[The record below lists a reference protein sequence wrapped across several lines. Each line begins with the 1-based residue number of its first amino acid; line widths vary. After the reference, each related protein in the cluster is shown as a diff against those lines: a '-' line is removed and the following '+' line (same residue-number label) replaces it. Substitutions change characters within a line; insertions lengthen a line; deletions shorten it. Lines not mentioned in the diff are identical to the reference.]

1 LRGPLA
7 CGTVVS
13 LLAGGF
19 APSAHAQEVPQPQQ
33 AQFTNIN
40 YFNAP
45 PTGPYLTAPLLLEGN
60 IKLLGALVLHPH
72 FGVAEGVT
80 DNVFRLSQPF
90 GRRERDS
97 ITTYAPGV
105 QAQLPFLG
113 RHRLIVNYMA
123 NIERHSR
130 FHQDNIEDQD
140 RTAYLL
146 LDFPRGLTVKGLAQ
160 WKDGHDP
167 RGSAVATAGPG
178 SEPNKWFTSTYG
190 GEAQLA
196 SQAFARLRFTS
207 TRWEFIGV
215 NAGSRDGSGTGDINT
230 RNRLEN
236 YSALA
241 LGGRVAPKTFL
252 FVEGSVAQAIYEINK
267 PLDSATYTGVVGYKW
282 EVTGKTKGELKVG
295 WLEKTFDRAS
305 PGGSGHFNGLTVDGN
320 ISWQP
325 QEQTRVTLLLYRQTN
340 ETAFAETR
348 FFVSTGATV
357 ILTHAF
363 TRKWRAT
370 GLLGYNH
377 DRYSNPVFSNLDGK
391 TVTRDDNYVTAGV
404 GLWYQVQ
411 PWLGMRV
418 TYTYTERLSNL
429 DSVQYN
435 ANTAMI
441 SAQAQF

>member
-7 CGTVVS
+7 CVTVGS
-13 LLAGGF
+13 LLAVAF
-19 APSAHAQEVPQPQQ
+19 APLAHAQDAPQ

-40 YFNAP
+40 YVNAP
-45 PTGPYLTAPLLLEGN
+45 PIGPDFTLLREGN

-72 FGVAEGVT
+72 LGIAEGFT
-80 DNVFRLSQPF
+80 DNVFRLNQPF
-90 GRRERDS
+90 GSRERDS

-113 RHRLIVNYMA
+113 RHMLVINYMA

-140 RTAYLL
+140 RTAHLL
-146 LDFPRGLTVKGLAQ
+146 LNFPGGLTVKGLAQ

-167 RGSAVATAGPG
+167 RGSALATAGPG

-190 GEAQLA
+190 GEAQFA
-196 SQAFARLRFTS
+196 RQAFVRLRVAS

-215 NAGSRDGSGTGDINT
+215 NAGSRDGSDVGDINT

-241 LGGRVAPKTFL
+241 LGGRVAPQTFL
-252 FVEGSVAQAIYEINK
+252 FVEGSAARAIYEINK
-267 PLDSATYTGVVGYKW
+267 PLDSATYAAVVGGRW
-282 EVTGKTKGELKVG
+282 DVTDKTKGELKGG
-295 WLEKTFDRAS
+295 WLEKTYDRAS
-305 PGGSGHFNGLTVDGN
+305 SRGSGNFNGLTVDGN
-320 ISWQP
+320 ILWQP
-325 QEQTRVTLLLYRQTN
+325 QEQTRVALLLSRRTN
-340 ETAFAETR
+340 ETPQAETR
-348 FFVSTGATV
+348 FFISTIAYANLV
-357 ILTHAF
+357 HAF

-370 GLLGYNH
+370 AVLGYTH
-377 DRYSNPVFSNLDGK
+377 DRYSDPAFSSLDGK
-391 TVTRDDNYVTAGV
+391 TVTRDDSYVTAGV
-404 GLWYQVQ
+404 GLWYQLQ

-418 TYTYTERLSNL
+418 TYTYNERLSNL

-435 ANTAMI
+435 ANSAMI

>member
-1 LRGPLA
+1 LRGPLS
-7 CGTVVS
+7 CITVVF
-13 LLAGGF
+13 LLPVAF
-19 APSAHAQEVPQPQQ
+19 PPSAHAQQTPAPQQ

-40 YFNAP
+40 YVNAP
-45 PTGPYLTAPLLLEGN
+45 YGPDLPILREGN

-80 DNVFRLSQPF
+80 DNVFRLGQPF
-90 GRRERDS
+90 GARERDS

-113 RHRLIVNYMA
+113 KHMLVVNYMA

-130 FHQDNIEDQD
+130 FHLDNIEDQD
-140 RTAYLL
+140 RTAFLL
-146 LDFPRGLTVKGLAQ
+146 LNFPGGLTVKGLAQ

-178 SEPNKWFTSTYG
+178 SEPNKWFTALYG

-196 SQAFARLRFTS
+196 HQAFARLRFTS
-207 TRWEFIGV
+207 TRWEFIGA

-236 YSALA
+236 YGALA
-241 LGGRVAPKTFL
+241 LGGRIAPQTFL
-252 FVEGSVAQAIYEINK
+252 FVEGSATQAIYEINK
-267 PLDSATYTGVVGYKW
+267 PLDSATYTEVVGGKW
-282 EVTGKTKGELKVG
+282 DVTGKTKGEVKVG
-295 WLEKTFDRAS
+295 WLEKIFDRAS
-305 PGGSGHFNGLTVDGN
+305 SGVSGNFNGLTVDGN
-320 ISWQP
+320 ILWQP
-325 QEQTRVTLLLYRQTN
+325 QERTQVTLLLSRRPN
-340 ETAFAETR
+340 ETALAETR
-348 FFVSTGATV
+348 FFVSTSASV
-357 ILTHAF
+357 IMTHAF

-370 GLLGYNH
+370 ALLGYDH
-377 DRYSNPVFSNLDGK
+377 DRYSNPAFSGLDGK

>member
-1 LRGPLA
+1 MRGPLA
-7 CGTVVS
+7 CVTVGS
-13 LLAGGF
+13 LLAVAF
-19 APSAHAQEVPQPQQ
+19 APSAHAQEAPQ

-40 YFNAP
+40 YVNTP
-45 PTGPYLTAPLLLEGN
+45 PTGPDFTLLREGN

-72 FGVAEGVT
+72 FGIAEGFT
-80 DNVFRLSQPF
+80 DNVFRLNQPF
-90 GRRERDS
+90 GRRDRDY

-113 RHRLIVNYMA
+113 RHMLVINYMA

-140 RTAYLL
+140 RTAHLL
-146 LDFPRGLTVKGLAQ
+146 LDFPGGLTVRGLAQ

-178 SEPNKWFTSTYG
+178 SEPNKWFTSMYG
-190 GEAQLA
+190 GEAQFA
-196 SQAFARLRFTS
+196 HQAFVRLRFAS

-215 NAGSRDGSGTGDINT
+215 NAGSRDGSDVGDINT

-241 LGGRVAPKTFL
+241 LGGRVAPQTFL
-252 FVEGSVAQAIYEINK
+252 FVEGSAAQAIYEINK
-267 PLDSATYTGVVGYKW
+267 PLDSATYAAVVGGRW
-282 EVTGKTKGELKVG
+282 DVADKTKGELKGG
-295 WLEKTFDRAS
+295 WLEKTYDRAS
-305 PGGSGHFNGLTVDGN
+305 SRGSGHFNGLTVDGN
-320 ISWQP
+320 VLWQP
-325 QEQTRVTLLLYRQTN
+325 QEKTRVTLLLSRRTN
-340 ETAFAETR
+340 ETPQAETR
-348 FFVSTGATV
+348 FFVSTSAYANLV
-357 ILTHAF
+357 HAF

-370 GLLGYNH
+370 AVLGYTH
-377 DRYSNPVFSNLDGK
+377 DRYSDPAFSALDGK

-404 GLWYQVQ
+404 GLWYQLQ

-418 TYTYTERLSNL
+418 TYTYNERLSNL

-435 ANTAMI
+435 ANSAMI